1 MIGGKIGLPEVL
13 MVLIILLTFGD
24 FIIGSAVLLKIFW
37 AGPES

>member
-24 FIIGSAVLLKIFW
+24 FIIGSVVLLKIFW